1 MTKYLITP
9 SLLNSFSWYLKESFT
24 KTEAEQRQEF
34 LQTLRREK
42 TPTTEAQQRGLD
54 FEEKIK
60 FYCEHN
66 SFKGPAT
73 YSGVILYE
81 DLDTRSDYE
90 QHIIYTKI
98 AKHDIPLFQID
109 YVVKKVGDIVKGG
122 LWQETVKKDLTVGN
136 QEFLLYGRTDVI
148 KRDTIFDIK
157 FTSNYE
163 LGKFQDSSQHLI
175 YLYCSDLPKFSYL
188 ISDGKDWWR
197 EDYFNHAGI
206 EDEIKTKISEF
217 LSYLEN
223 DNEAKDLFQLKWI
236 SKYS

>member
-1 MTKYLITP
+1 MIKYLVTT
-9 SLLNSFSWYLKESFT
+9 SLLNSLHWYLKESFT

-34 LQTLRREK
+34 LQTLRKEK

-66 SFKGPAT
+66 SFKGHAP
-73 YSGVILYE
+73 YNGVIPYE
-81 DLDTRSDYE
+81 DLDTRSEYE

-98 AKHDIPLFQID
+98 AKHDIPVFEID
-109 YVVKKVGDIVKGG
+109 YVVRKVGDIVKGG
-122 LWQETVKKDLTVGN
+122 LWQQSVKKDLKIGN
-136 QEFLLYGRTDVI
+136 SEFLLYGRTDVI
-148 KRDTIFDIK
+148 KRDTVFDIK

-175 YLYCSDLPKFSYL
+175 YLYCSELPKFSYL

-206 EDEIKTKISEF
+206 EGEIKSKVSEF
-217 LSYLEN
+217 LDYLEG
-223 DNEAKDLFQLKWI
+223 DKEAKELYFNNWI
-236 SKYS
+236 SK